1 MSAERVPE
9 GQAAPGE
16 GSKPGTSGSAS
27 ALPAIV
33 IVSRDASARRD
44 LRRELSKRYGAD
56 YQLVVCDEPTE
67 LATAIRKVQDTG
79 AQIALVIG
87 GLGGQDPDGIETL
100 TAVRT
105 VDATALRVS
114 AFRYGDFAYL
124 QPLFDAIAQGKIDHW
139 VPRPESDRDEEFHR
153 SITEFLSEWNSG
165 DFGGFEALRLIGEQ
179 WSPRA
184 QELRDTFTRNRL
196 PFGFYDAASERGQHM
211 LSELGLESPELPVVV
226 LRFAASHS
234 TLVNPSNLEIAEAFG
249 LTAPI
254 SAEDV
259 YDLAVVGAGPAGLAA
274 TVYGSSE
281 GLRTATLVPE
291 AIGGQAG
298 TSSMIRNYPGFA
310 QGVTGSRLAYETF
323 QQAWTL
329 GTNFI
334 FMRQA
339 MSLSGEPGQYRLGLS
354 DGQVLTA
361 RSMVIA
367 TGVSY
372 RRLAVPSL
380 EALQGR
386 GVFYGAAVAEASAMR
401 GRPVFVVGG
410 GNSAGQAA
418 LHLAKWAEQVTI
430 LVRRDSL
437 AQSMSE
443 YLIRMIDAAPN
454 VDVAYRMQIV
464 DGAGTDRLE
473 SLVLEDSETGQ
484 RRSVPV
490 GGLFVLIGS
499 DPHTEWL
506 GESVVRDKWGFIC
519 TGPDVTSNEGANWPL
534 DRAPFPLETSL
545 PGVFAAGDV
554 RRGAVKRVASAVGE
568 GAVAIPQVHA
578 WLQAQAAAHAGAER

>member
-1 MSAERVPE
+1 
-9 GQAAPGE
+9 
-16 GSKPGTSGSAS
+16 
-27 ALPAIV
+27 L
-33 IVSRDASARRD
+33 
-44 LRRELSKRYGAD
+44 EL
-56 YQLVVCDEPTE
+56 
-67 LATAIRKVQDTG
+67 
-79 AQIALVIG
+79 
-87 GLGGQDPDGIETL
+87 
-100 TAVRT
+100 
-105 VDATALRVS
+105 
-114 AFRYGDFAYL
+114 
-124 QPLFDAIAQGKIDHW
+124 
-139 VPRPESDRDEEFHR
+139 
-153 SITEFLSEWNSG
+153 G

-254 SAEDV
+254 SPEDV

-361 RSMVIA
+361 RSVVIA

-401 GRPVFVVGG
+401 GRPVFVVGRRELRRAG
-410 GNSAGQAA
+410 GPSSCKVGRAGHDPRAA
-418 LHLAKWAEQVTI
+418 GFSGTEH
-430 LVRRDSL
+430 VR
-437 AQSMSE
+437 
-443 YLIRMIDAAPN
+443 
-454 VDVAYRMQIV
+454 V
-464 DGAGTDRLE
+464 
-473 SLVLEDSETGQ
+473 
-484 RRSVPV
+484 
-490 GGLFVLIGS
+490 S
-499 DPHTEWL
+499 DPHDRRRAERGRCL
-506 GESVVRDKWGFIC
+506 PHADRRRRGHRPAGVARARG
-519 TGPDVTSNEGANWPL
+519 L
-534 DRAPFPLETSL
+534 RDRAAPERS
-545 PGVFAAGDV
+545 G
-554 RRGAVKRVASAVGE
+554 RRALRPHRLRSAHRVARR
-568 GAVAIPQVHA
+568 
-578 WLQAQAAAHAGAER
+578 ERGT